1 MKIGVIY
8 SRVRAEEKLLFTAL
22 EQRGVD
28 FDLLDDQ
35 EMIFDITAVQGAAEQ
50 YSHYDVVV
58 ERCINHGRALYS
70 LRILN
75 DRGISTVNT
84 AQVADV
90 CGNKLQTTSAL
101 TAANVPQPRVLI
113 AYTPESAL
121 RAIEELGY
129 PVVLKPSVGSWG
141 RLLSKINDRDAAEAI
156 LEHKEVLGSYHH
168 SIFYIQEYIAKP
180 ERDIRAF
187 VVGNETICAIYR
199 DSAHWITNTAR
210 GGKSSNCVVTP
221 ELNDICLRAAKAV
234 GGGVVAID
242 VFEDPDRGL
251 LINEV
256 NYTMEFRNSIAPTG
270 VDIPARM
277 VDFILRVGK
286 DGWAAANGWQQGE
299 RQPYLPIS
307 LTGGVSAD

>member
-242 VFEDPDRGL
+242 VFEDPDRGF